1 MHDDSDAAEDAA
13 ADAAAR
19 PASSALQLKLDVC
32 TPHHFH
38 TVVCMTSF
46 INGHPYWLAVRDARL
61 FIPVEVLHVSP
72 TSISYREVGCTAIVT
87 AAASSAGQ
95 VA

>member
-1 MHDDSDAAEDAA
+1 
-13 ADAAAR
+13 
-19 PASSALQLKLDVC
+19 
-32 TPHHFH
+32 
-38 TVVCMTSF
+38 MTSF